1 VVVGHDR
8 GSGALRCA
16 TPKLS
21 PPVALRLRRGRQRV
35 LTHSSST
42 ASCQNRTSPRR
53 EDFIAKLREIIR
65 QDDKEWVDKEVSL
78 VARPRRT
85 GS

>member
-1 VVVGHDR
+1 MRDAQAITPCGPALEKGSSACADAQLVDR
-8 GSGALRCA
+8 LLSKSYLTEAHLSG
-16 TPKLS
+16 KD
-21 PPVALRLRRGRQRV
+21 
-35 LTHSSST
+35 
-42 ASCQNRTSPRR
+42 R